1 MSASDPG
8 AGPETHYELF
18 AGLRD
23 AGVDW
28 LLGGAAALVL
38 HGVPRLVPEIELA
51 VDPDPANLAL
61 LERRL
66 AVWGYGEAGP
76 PATGVGGATV
86 RRFRHPLAAL
96 APLDAVLPTAG
107 EYARLRA
114 GAAAAALV
122 DLEIPSSRRTT
133 CARVSSAPA
142 LAADR
147 EDAASLRLAAA
158 LRAGEECGADDETRR
173 EQIRKFSR
181 WSVPARLD
189 WLLAAARLG
198 RGLAPEAR
206 PMTRGLVRRGVGPAA
221 AARRDGRRSG
231 VSWWHGNCSGGQ
243 ENVRPELVE
252 GSLSWFDWLTTSGE
266 TELVTSSSTGTP

>member
-51 VDPDPANLAL
+51 VDPDPANLAR

-66 AVWGYGEAGP
+66 AAWGYGEAGP
-76 PATGVGGATV
+76 PAAGVDGATV

-122 DLEIPSSRRTT
+122 DLEIPLVGADDLR
-133 CARVSSAPA
+133 ARLERSGGRPS
-142 LAADR
+142 R

-181 WSVPARLD
+181 WSVAARLD

-206 PMTRGLVRRGVGPAA
+206 PMTRGLVRRGAGPAA
-221 AARRDGRRSG
+221 AGRRDGRRSG

-252 GSLSWFDWLTTSGE
+252 GSLSWFDWLATSAE
-266 TELVTSSSTGTP
+266 TALVTSGSTGTP